1 MAAVA
6 DLLRERERR
15 GLRGALIARI
25 LVLLLSAGIAAVSAG
40 TVLDLV
46 LSIGILV
53 AAAACAGLLL
63 RMLDRAIAATRVGVA
78 AVGIDMVVVTA
89 LPLIWLTSVGGPD
102 MMPLSFTVKGNLAT
116 VMMLIIVLNA
126 VPLRPLYPVI
136 ASAGSAAVYLGF
148 VVAAVADPR
157 TEFTRDF
164 ALSVMGPPLSI
175 GGTMANVALIVLIG
189 GLAGLT
195 TLLARRLTL
204 SGAQLEKAN
213 AQLGRYFSPAVRDEI
228 SDASDA
234 FLEPGGEERVITVL
248 FCDIRNF
255 TRMSA
260 AMSPQ
265 EVMSFLSE
273 YHSRMVDAVFAHGGT
288 LDKFIGDAVMAT
300 FGTPRPVPD
309 DAERAVRAGIAMRQ
323 ALDEFNRERA
333 AKGIAEVHH
342 GVGIHSGRAV
352 VGNVGTRERLEYT
365 VIGDTVNVASRIAAV
380 CKTTGE
386 DLLISETVRARL
398 DGAYNLR
405 PIKPVELAGKSEP
418 VALFA
423 VEGA

>member
-15 GLRGALIARI
+15 GLRGAMIARI
-25 LVLLLSAGIAAVSAG
+25 VVLLLSAGIVALTFG
-40 TVLDLV
+40 TVFELV
-46 LSIGILV
+46 LSAGVLV
-53 AAAACAGLLL
+53 GAAAVAGLLL
-63 RMLDRAIAATRVGVA
+63 RMLDRARNATPVGLA
-78 AVGIDMVVVTA
+78 AVGIDIAIVTA
-89 LPLIWLTSVGGPD
+89 LPIIWLTSVGGPD
-102 MMPLSFTVKGNLAT
+102 VMPLSFTVKGNLAT
-116 VMMLIIVLNA
+116 VMTLIIVMNA
-126 VPLRPLYPVI
+126 LPLRPLYPVV

-157 TEFTRDF
+157 SQFTRDYGE
-164 ALSVMGPPLSI
+164 AVMGPSLAI
-175 GGTMANVALIVLIG
+175 GGTIANVALILLVG

-228 SDASDA
+228 SDAGDA
-234 FLEPGGEERVITVL
+234 FFEPGGEEQVITVL

-255 TRMSA
+255 TRMSET
-260 AMSPQ
+260 MSPQ

-273 YHSRMVDAVFAHGGT
+273 YHSRMVEAVFAHGGT

-300 FGTPRPVPD
+300 FGTPRPAPD
-309 DAERAVRAGIAMRQ
+309 DAVRAVLAGIAMRL
-323 ALDEFNRERA
+323 ALAEVNSERA
-333 AKGIAEVHH
+333 TKGLAAVRH

-365 VIGDTVNVASRIAAV
+365 VIGDTVNVASRIAAA

-386 DLLISETVRARL
+386 DLLISEAVRTRL
-398 DGAYNLR
+398 DGAYKLR
-405 PIKPVELAGKSEP
+405 AIKPVELAGKSEP
-418 VALFA
+418 FALFT
-423 VEGA
+423 VEDV